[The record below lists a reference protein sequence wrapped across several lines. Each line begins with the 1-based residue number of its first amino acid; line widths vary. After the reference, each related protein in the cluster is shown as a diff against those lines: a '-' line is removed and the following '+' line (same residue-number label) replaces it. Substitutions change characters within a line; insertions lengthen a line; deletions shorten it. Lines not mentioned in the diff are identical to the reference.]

1 MSIEKATSFH
11 PATIQEWRAWL
22 EAHHITHDSVWLIMN
37 KKKSGNRSFGWSEAV
52 DEALCFGWIDSV
64 ARPIDDE
71 TYKQYF
77 SKRKSTSTWSRVNKV
92 KIERL
97 IAEGLMLEAGLKT
110 IEIAKQNGSWEILDD
125 AEDGI
130 LPDDLIQKLDEY
142 PDAKEYVLGLSLSV
156 RKMLLSWIALAKRP
170 ETREK
175 RINEI
180 AENAAQR
187 QKPKFMR

>member
-11 PATIQEWRAWL
+11 PTNIQEWRKWL
-22 EAHHITHDSVWLIMN
+22 ESHHITHDSVWLIMN
-37 KKKSGNRSFGWSEAV
+37 KMKSGNRSFGWSEAV

-77 SKRKSTSTWSRVNKV
+77 SKRKASSTWSRVNKV

-130 LPDDLIQKLDEY
+130 LPDDLIQKLEEF
-142 PDAKEYVLGLSLSV
+142 PDAKEYVLGLSMSV

-175 RINEI
+175 RIVEI
-180 AENAAQR
+180 AENAAIG

>member
-11 PATIQEWRAWL
+11 PANIQEWRAWL
-22 EAHHITHDSVWLIMN
+22 ESHHITHDSVWLIMN

-77 SKRKSTSTWSRVNKV
+77 SKRKANSTWSRVNKV

-125 AEDGI
+125 VEDGI
-130 LPDDLIQKLDEY
+130 LPDDLIQKLEEF

-180 AENAAQR
+180 AENAAIG

>member
-11 PATIQEWRAWL
+11 PATIQEWRKWL
-22 EAHHITHDSVWLIMN
+22 ESHHITHDSVWLIMN

-64 ARPIDDE
+64 ARTIDDE

-77 SKRKSTSTWSRVNKV
+77 SKRKATSTWSRVNKV

-97 IAEGLMLEAGLKT
+97 IAEGLMLDAGLKT

-125 AEDGI
+125 VEDGI

>member
-11 PATIQEWRAWL
+11 PTNIQEWRKWL
-22 EAHHITHDSVWLIMN
+22 ESHHITHDSVWLIMN
-37 KKKSGNRSFGWSEAV
+37 KMKSGNRSFGWSEAV

-64 ARPIDDE
+64 ARTIDDE

-77 SKRKSTSTWSRVNKV
+77 SKRKANSTWSRVNKV

-130 LPDDLIQKLDEY
+130 LPDDLIQKLEEY
-142 PDAKEYVLGLSLSV
+142 PDAKEYVLGLSMSV

-175 RINEI
+175 RIVEI
-180 AENAAQR
+180 AENAAIG

>member
-11 PATIQEWRAWL
+11 PATIQEWRKWL
-22 EAHHITHDSVWLIMN
+22 ESHHITHDSVWLIMN
-37 KKKSGNRSFGWSEAV
+37 KMKSGNRSFGWSEAV

-77 SKRKSTSTWSRVNKV
+77 SKRKANSTWSRVNKV

-130 LPDDLIQKLDEY
+130 LPDDLIQKLEEY
-142 PDAKEYVLGLSLSV
+142 PDAKEYVLGLNMSV

-175 RINEI
+175 RIVEI
-180 AENAAQR
+180 AENAAIG